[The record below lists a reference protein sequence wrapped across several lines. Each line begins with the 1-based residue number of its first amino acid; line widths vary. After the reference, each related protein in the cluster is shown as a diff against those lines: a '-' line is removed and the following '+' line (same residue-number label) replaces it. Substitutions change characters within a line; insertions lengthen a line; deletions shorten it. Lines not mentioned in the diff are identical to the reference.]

1 MTTTPSA
8 SDASSPVRPIVV
20 GFDDS
25 EPSFAAV
32 RWASREAAARD
43 VPLRIVSSFVPEDLS
58 APEEEIDRLMA
69 MMVQRAVD
77 EARSISASLRI
88 EHQVFDDLAV
98 PMLLRESAHAAL
110 LVVGARG
117 RGGFKGL
124 LIGSVAR
131 QCVHRGQG
139 PVAVIHLE
147 SAEGGGEAAG
157 SHASGATGRDGTVGP
172 VVVGVDGSA
181 CSNEALR
188 WAADEARVLGCAL
201 RVITVWHWPYS
212 YGWAAA
218 PSNFDPADDAATIL
232 KGAVAPIRASHPE
245 LTIVDQVVEGW
256 PAQVLTQCS
265 SGAALLVVGSRGL
278 GALAEMWLGS
288 VSEYCVSHAHSPVV
302 VLHGDASDG
311 SEQR

>member
-1 MTTTPSA
+1 MTTTTS
-8 SDASSPVRPIVV
+8 SNDASGPARPVVV

-32 RWASREAAARD
+32 RWAAREAAARD
-43 VPLRIVSSFVPEDLS
+43 VPLKIVSSFLPEDFS
-58 APEEEIDRLMA
+58 ATEEETDRMMA
-69 MMVQRAVD
+69 TMVQRAVD
-77 EARSISASLRI
+77 EARSISVSLRI
-88 EHQVFDDLAV
+88 EQQVFDDLAV

-131 QCVHRGQG
+131 QCVHRAQG
-139 PVAVIHLE
+139 PVAVIHQE
-147 SAEGGGEAAG
+147 SVEGAGEAAG
-157 SHASGATGRDGTVGP
+157 SHLSGATGQEVTVGS

-188 WAADEARVLGCAL
+188 WAADEAGVLGCPL

-218 PSNFDPADDAATIL
+218 PSNFDPADDAAAIL
-232 KGAVAPIRASHPE
+232 KGAVSPIRATHPE

-302 VLHGDASDG
+302 VLHGGASGG
-311 SEQR
+311 SEHR